1 MFDKPLKSLYYEGIK
16 MENTYPV
23 TNREIDEFIY
33 NMFERENPP
42 SVFRLALIQLNNEGY
57 KFNTRKSLQRN
68 WNRLIDTAI
77 IIRDK
82 INLSK
87 RKKSDNP
94 DTIGNL
100 FLSLL

>member
-1 MFDKPLKSLYYEGIK
+1 

-57 KFNTRKSLQRN
+57 KFNTPKSLRKN

-94 DTIGNL
+94 DTISNL

>member
-1 MFDKPLKSLYYEGIK
+1 MDK
-16 MENTYPV
+16 TYPI
-23 TNREIDEFIY
+23 TNREVDEFIY

-42 SVFRLALIQLNNEGY
+42 SVFRLALIKLRNDGY
-57 KFNTRKSLQRN
+57 KFNTRKSLRKN
-68 WNRLIDTAI
+68 WIKLIDTAV

-82 INLSK
+82 ITLSQR
-87 RKKSDNP
+87 RKSGNP

>member
-1 MFDKPLKSLYYEGIK
+1 MGK
-16 MENTYPV
+16 TYPV

-42 SVFRLALIQLNNEGY
+42 SVFRLALIKLRNDGY
-57 KFNTRKSLQRN
+57 KFNSPRELQKN

-82 INLSK
+82 ISLSR
-87 RKKSDNP
+87 RKKSKNP

>member
-1 MFDKPLKSLYYEGIK
+1 MKK
-16 MENTYPV
+16 TYPV
-23 TNREIDEFIY
+23 TNREVDEFIY
-33 NMFERENPP
+33 NMFERERPP
-42 SVFRLALIQLNNEGY
+42 SVFRLALIQLTKEGY
-57 KFNTRKSLQRN
+57 KFNTQKSLRKN
-68 WNRLIDTAI
+68 WDKLIDTAI

-82 INLSK
+82 ISLSQ

>member
-1 MFDKPLKSLYYEGIK
+1 

-23 TNREIDEFIY
+23 TNREVDEFIY

-42 SVFRLALIQLNNEGY
+42 SVFRLALIQLTNEGY
-57 KFNTRKSLQRN
+57 KFSSHKSLREN
-68 WNRLIDTAI
+68 WNKLIDTAI
-77 IIRDK
+77 IIKDK
-82 INLSK
+82 INLSR

-94 DTIGNL
+94 NTIGNL